1 MYNNVLSPPYD
12 ANSHYQGFLPPPYEV
27 DIKTESQMYV
37 NDVPTRK
44 DSSTSSF
51 STYHPPP
58 VTAGMT
64 PFPEE
69 HAWVHDEIYGNENI
83 FGAEEALDFDFG
95 YDTPQISQ
103 SVRIDVEDCDRPLL
117 DHFIEN
123 VLRLI
128 FPVHEV
134 NQHGSARSEII
145 LRALE
150 SNKAYLH
157 CALSISASHLK
168 SVQRV
173 QSEQLELDI
182 MKHRGASIF
191 EICEACKRNTDTDHE
206 QILEASLGMIFFQ
219 CTVGRPGDD
228 LADIPWHQHFQA
240 ASDCVKR
247 LHLQHNF
254 EPVDDETPRPPFNMT
269 LTSWI
274 DILGATMLGGC
285 PQFAATYRG
294 RNEGNL
300 TSGLSELMGC
310 EDKVMYII
318 SEIACLDSL
327 KITGQLD
334 HFQICSLVASLGKYL
349 DTIEH
354 SELGRAEFEH
364 ASTQTGAIRPRQ
376 LSKNMTAMYLLAAR
390 IYACSLIPES
400 SRHSESM
407 QGLVARLT
415 GVLEFIPAGPDGFD
429 RSLVWPLLI
438 GGSMSTPN
446 SPFRFAFADRIASLG
461 EHADFGSFGRMV
473 RLLQEVWR
481 QADDAGE
488 RQDVH
493 WRDVMQQKGWDYLL
507 I

>member
-1 MYNNVLSPPYD
+1 
-12 ANSHYQGFLPPPYEV
+12 
-27 DIKTESQMYV
+27 
-37 NDVPTRK
+37 
-44 DSSTSSF
+44 
-51 STYHPPP
+51 
-58 VTAGMT
+58 MT

-83 FGAEEALDFDFG
+83 FGAEETLDFDFG
-95 YDTPQISQ
+95 YDTPHVSQ
-103 SVRIDVEDCDRPLL
+103 SVRIDVEVEECDRPLL
-117 DHFIEN
+117 DHFVEN

-128 FPVHEV
+128 FPVHEI
-134 NQHGSARSEII
+134 NQHGSARSDII
-145 LRALE
+145 LRALG

-168 SVQRV
+168 STQRL
-173 QSEQLELDI
+173 QNEQLELDI
-182 MKHRGASIF
+182 MRHRGASIF

-206 QILEASLGMIFFQ
+206 QILEASLGMMFFQ

-247 LHLQHNF
+247 LHLQHNI
-254 EPVDDETPRPPFNMT
+254 EPVNGEIPRPLFNMT

-274 DILGATMLGGC
+274 DILGATMLGRC
-285 PQFAATYRG
+285 PQFAATYRE
-294 RNEGNL
+294 RNEANL
-300 TSGLSELMGC
+300 TSGLCELMGC

-327 KITGQLD
+327 KITGQLG

-349 DTIEH
+349 DTIEN

-364 ASTQTGAIRPRQ
+364 ASTQAGAIRPRH

-390 IYACSLIPES
+390 IYACSLVPES
-400 SRHSESM
+400 SRNSDSM

-446 SPFRFAFADRIASLG
+446 SPFRYAFADRIASLG
-461 EHADFGSFGRMV
+461 EHAEFGSFGRMV

-488 RQDVH
+488 RHDVH